1 MANNFDFE
9 EFQGDFSSLG
19 LAEKQNI
26 VATTMASLSPDE
38 KESTIIDNAKT
49 LPIEAQN
56 AVSEALPPVIGGP
69 GQTTS
74 DWIWKSII
82 GAFVFV
88 FIATAIAMGYNLLR
102 GGEASSAAFDK
113 FLIMFTTVVSFLVGL
128 LAPSP
133 VKR

>member
-1 MANNFDFE
+1 
-9 EFQGDFSSLG
+9 
-19 LAEKQNI
+19 
-26 VATTMASLSPDE
+26 MASLSTEE

-49 LPIEAQN
+49 LPIEAQK

-69 GQTTS
+69 NPDTS

-88 FIATAIAMGYNLLR
+88 FIATAIAMGYSLLSPDDR
-102 GGEASSAAFDK
+102 SAAFDK
-113 FLIMFTTVVSFLVGL
+113 FLIMFTTVVSFLIGL